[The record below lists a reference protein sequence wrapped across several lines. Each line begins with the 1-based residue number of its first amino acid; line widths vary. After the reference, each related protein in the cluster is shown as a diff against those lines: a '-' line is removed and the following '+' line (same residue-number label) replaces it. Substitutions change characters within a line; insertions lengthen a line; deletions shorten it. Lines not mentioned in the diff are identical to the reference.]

1 MPRMG
6 CHQPYGRAPLIGSCA
21 AMRIER
27 IGNIYGEWFG
37 TGYAGNIWD
46 KNGISPSLMT
56 MAGGGREPM
65 IVEAYE
71 D

>member
-1 MPRMG
+1 MRVF
-6 CHQPYGRAPLIGSCA
+6 HQLYGLAPPIGSCA
-21 AMRIER
+21 AMRTER
-27 IGNIYGEWFG
+27 IGNIYGPQFG

>member
-1 MPRMG
+1 
-6 CHQPYGRAPLIGSCA
+6 
-21 AMRIER
+21 MRTER
-27 IGNIYGEWFG
+27 IGNIYGEQFG

>member
-1 MPRMG
+1 MMVFPR
-6 CHQPYGRAPLIGSCA
+6 PFGRAPPIGSFA
-21 AMRIER
+21 TMRTER
-27 IGNIYGEWFG
+27 IGNIYGSQFG

>member
-1 MPRMG
+1 MG
-6 CHQPYGRAPLIGSCA
+6 GNLSLWFT
-21 AMRIER
+21 MIER
-27 IGNIYGEWFG
+27 IGNIYGPQFG

-65 IVEAYE
+65 IVEIYE
-71 D
+71 N

>member
-1 MPRMG
+1 MSM
-6 CHQPYGRAPLIGSCA
+6 
-21 AMRIER
+21 MIER
-27 IGNIYGEWFG
+27 IGNIYGPQFG

-65 IVEAYE
+65 IVEVYE
-71 D
+71 N